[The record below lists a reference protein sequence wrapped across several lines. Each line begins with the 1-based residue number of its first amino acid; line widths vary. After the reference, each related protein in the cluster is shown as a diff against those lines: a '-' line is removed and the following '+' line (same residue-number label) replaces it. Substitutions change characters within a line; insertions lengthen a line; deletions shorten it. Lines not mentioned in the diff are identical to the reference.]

1 MSEQFTF
8 QAETQQLLNILIH
21 SLYTEKEIF
30 LRELISNASDALNRL
45 QFEMLTNDNIKDPEA
60 DLEIHLTVDEE
71 NNTLTITDTGIGMTR
86 EEVIENLGTIAKS
99 GAKAF
104 MDAMKDKP
112 DNATMSDI
120 IGQFGVG
127 FYSVFMVADRV
138 DVITRSY
145 QPDAEAVKWSA
156 EGGTSYTLESANKD
170 IRGTEIVIH
179 LKEDEKEFTRA
190 YQLKEIIRRH
200 SDYVTFP
207 IYVGDD
213 EEATNKQQ
221 ALWRRDPKEVE
232 QDEYDNF
239 YKMMTMD
246 FGGALHT
253 IHMRADVPMQ
263 FYAMLFI
270 PSTSQQNM
278 FSPRKEPGLKLFAR
292 KVLIEEYNKDLLPEY
307 LQFVQ
312 GVVDSEDLP
321 LSVTR
326 ESIQATRVLATL
338 KKAISRKVLSE
349 LKRLTKKDRDQYLK
363 IYEEFGSHLKQGL
376 VMTPDDKTDLE
387 PLLFFQTTH
396 DDDRTKYYSLDEY
409 VERMSDNQDDIYY
422 IVADDY
428 ASGKRSPHLDAFR
441 QRDIEVLY
449 FTHPIDAM
457 LPMGLTDYKG
467 HKLVSADSSEID
479 VSNVGEAKE
488 AENAKDALEQTSFVS
503 LKDRVKSIL
512 GNRVSDVRESKT
524 LVGSPARLVS
534 DDESTNRYMYRI
546 NRMLDKDYEL
556 PVKTLELNTR
566 HPLAHNLSHLLANG
580 GDEKLINAVVE
591 QIFETALLQD
601 GIHPD
606 PSSMADRLTLLM
618 QAATGSSVGDL
629 DFASAATV
637 IAEPA
642 MVQNVDDMDMGDF
655 GDIGGL
661 GDIEDVE
668 FTEVKED
675 DEDKE

>member
-45 QFEMLTNDNIKDPEA
+45 QFEMLTNDNVKDA
-60 DLEIHLTVDEE
+60 NVDLEIHITMDDE
-71 NNTLTITDTGIGMTR
+71 NNILTITDTGIGMTR

-104 MDAMKDKP
+104 MEAMKDKL
-112 DNATMSDI
+112 DNASMSDI

-127 FYSVFMVADRV
+127 FYSAFMVADQV

-156 EGGTSYTLESANKD
+156 KGGTNYTLESADKD

-179 LKEDEKEFTRA
+179 LKDDEKEFVRE
-190 YQLKEIIRRH
+190 YIIKDIIRRY
-200 SDYVTFP
+200 SNYVTFP

-213 EEATNKQQ
+213 EEPTNKQQ
-221 ALWRRDPKEVE
+221 ALWRRDPSEVE
-232 QDEYDNF
+232 QEEYDSF
-239 YKMMTMD
+239 YKMLTMD
-246 FGGALHT
+246 FEGALHH
-253 IHMRADVPMQ
+253 IHMRPDVPMQ
-263 FYAMLFI
+263 FYALLFI
-270 PSTSQQNM
+270 PSTSQPNM

-292 KVLIEEYNKDLLPEY
+292 KVLIEDYNKDLLPEY

-321 LSVTR
+321 LSVSR
-326 ESIQATRVLATL
+326 EGIQATRVMATL
-338 KKAISRKVLSE
+338 KKTITRKVLSE
-349 LKRLTKKDRDQYLK
+349 LKRMAKKDREKYLK
-363 IYEEFGSHLKQGL
+363 IYEQFGSHIKQGL
-376 VMTPDDKTDLE
+376 VMQPEDRTDLE

-396 DDDRTKYYSLDEY
+396 DDDSTKYYSLDEY

-428 ASGKRSPHLDAFR
+428 ASGHRSPHLDAFR

-449 FTHPIDAM
+449 FTHPVDSL

-467 HKLVSADSSEID
+467 HKLVSVDSSELDLSDI
-479 VSNVGEAKE
+479 GEVKAPDDIPE
-488 AENAKDALEQTSFVS
+488 ALGETSFVS
-503 LKDRVKSIL
+503 LKDRVKAIL

-534 DDESTNRYMYRI
+534 DDDRTNRYMYRI
-546 NRMLDKDYEL
+546 NRLLDKDYEL

-566 HPLAHNLSHLLANG
+566 HPLTHNLSNLLANK
-580 GDEKLINAVVE
+580 GDDNLITAVVE

-606 PSSMADRLTLLM
+606 PSSMAERLTLLM
-618 QAATGSSVGDL
+618 QAATGSSVSEL
-629 DFASAATV
+629 DFASATTV
-637 IAEPA
+637 IAEPET
-642 MVQNVDDMDMGDF
+642 VEPSDDS
-655 GDIGGL
+655 DIGGL

-668 FTEVKED
+668 FTEVE
-675 DEDKE
+675 EEETPSE

>member
-1 MSEQFTF
+1 
-8 QAETQQLLNILIH
+8 
-21 SLYTEKEIF
+21 
-30 LRELISNASDALNRL
+30 
-45 QFEMLTNDNIKDPEA
+45 
-60 DLEIHLTVDEE
+60 
-71 NNTLTITDTGIGMTR
+71 
-86 EEVIENLGTIAKS
+86 
-99 GAKAF
+99 
-104 MDAMKDKP
+104 
-112 DNATMSDI
+112 
-120 IGQFGVG
+120 
-127 FYSVFMVADRV
+127 MVADQV

-156 EGGTSYTLESANKD
+156 TGGTSYTLETAEKD

-179 LKEDEKEFTRA
+179 LKEDEKEFTRTH
-190 YQLKEIIRRH
+190 QLKEIVRRH
-200 SDYVTFP
+200 SDYVAFP

-221 ALWRRDPKEVE
+221 ALWRRDPKEIE

-263 FYAMLFI
+263 FYTMLFI
-270 PSTSQQNM
+270 PSTAQQNM

-292 KVLIEEYNKDLLPEY
+292 KVLIEDYNKDLLPEY

-338 KKAISRKVLSE
+338 KKTITRKVLSE
-349 LKRLTKKDRDQYLK
+349 LKRMTKKDRDQYLK

-376 VMTPDDKTDLE
+376 VMQPDDKTDLE

-396 DDDRTKYYSLDEY
+396 DDDRTQYYSLEEY

-449 FTHPIDAM
+449 FTHPVDAM

-467 HKLVSADSSEID
+467 HKLVSADSSDID
-479 VSNVGEAKE
+479 LNDVGEAKE
-488 AENAKDALEQTSFVS
+488 DENAKEALEETSFVS
-503 LKDRVKSIL
+503 LKDRVKTIL
-512 GNRVSDVRESKT
+512 GNRVSDVTESKT

-566 HPLAHNLSHLLANG
+566 HPLAHNLSDLLANN
-580 GDEKLINAVVE
+580 GDEKLVNAVVE

-618 QAATGSSVGDL
+618 QAATGSAVGDL

-642 MVQNVDDMDMGDF
+642 VVEEVDDMGLGDMG
-655 GDIGGL
+655 IGGL

-668 FTEVKED
+668 FTEVNED